1 MIHENSFHGG
11 MSLRHVPPPAPFSV
25 VMMFSFDGAYDD
37 WCMDGIRIAI
47 VELRWCDNS
56 IVVVVMVG
64 L

>member
-1 MIHENSFHGG
+1 

-56 IVVVVMVG
+56 IVVVVMVE
-64 L
+64 LC